1 MSKTSKKQRAP
12 VPADT
17 EARKLV
23 DRLVKAGLSYE
34 EIAFNLR
41 VSLNSIIRWR
51 RGVTPQPGHMANLR
65 DLVAKRA
72 KKAS

>member
-1 MSKTSKKQRAP
+1 M
-12 VPADT
+12 
-17 EARKLV
+17 